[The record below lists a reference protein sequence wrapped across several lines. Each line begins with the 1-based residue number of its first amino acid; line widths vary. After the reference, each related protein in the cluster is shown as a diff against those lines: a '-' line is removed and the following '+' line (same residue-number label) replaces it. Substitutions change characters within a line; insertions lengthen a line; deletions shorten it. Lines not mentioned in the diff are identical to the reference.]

1 MALELALWECAQ
13 AKPTAPLDPP
23 ENKVDARDLCKLFV
37 HRVLRGTL
45 ASDIEGMFAKANGTI
60 GVEHAC
66 DVEAVHGK
74 FLGPETPPD
83 ASRTTSCYVEFAS
96 VETCNAAFKSLRGAA
111 GTDALGRPQKAV
123 KMVTDDARAKKTA
136 RSHKPDVTKLTVAAL
151 REALQKRGLSA
162 QAGAALK
169 KPALIARLEA
179 AMAEDDSDSDSSE
192 ASEAF
197 SKLTVPKLREAL
209 EARGL
214 DTSGLK
220 AALVARLEGA
230 AKKAAATKKK
240 EKETDGSATRKAIAA
255 SRVVMVRKMA
265 AHGGR
270 AIGTADKTAS
280 DIVSGAKRKAGAAE
294 EKKPRRNPRPS
305 RRARLAAKGVYE

>member
-1 MALELALWECAQ
+1 
-13 AKPTAPLDPP
+13 
-23 ENKVDARDLCKLFV
+23 
-37 HRVLRGTL
+37 
-45 ASDIEGMFAKANGTI
+45 
-60 GVEHAC
+60 
-66 DVEAVHGK
+66 
-74 FLGPETPPD
+74 
-83 ASRTTSCYVEFAS
+83 
-96 VETCNAAFKSLRGAA
+96 
-111 GTDALGRPQKAV
+111 
-123 KMVTDDARAKKTA
+123 MVTDDARAKKTA

-220 AALVARLEGA
+220 AALVARW
-230 AKKAAATKKK
+230 
-240 EKETDGSATRKAIAA
+240 
-255 SRVVMVRKMA
+255 
-265 AHGGR
+265 R
-270 AIGTADKTAS
+270 APRRRRRRR
-280 DIVSGAKRKAGAAE
+280 KRKG
-294 EKKPRRNPRPS
+294 N
-305 RRARLAAKGVYE
+305 RLAADAEGDAARAW

>member
-1 MALELALWECAQ
+1 M
-13 AKPTAPLDPP
+13 
-23 ENKVDARDLCKLFV
+23 
-37 HRVLRGTL
+37 
-45 ASDIEGMFAKANGTI
+45 
-60 GVEHAC
+60 
-66 DVEAVHGK
+66 
-74 FLGPETPPD
+74 
-83 ASRTTSCYVEFAS
+83 
-96 VETCNAAFKSLRGAA
+96 ETCSAAFKSLRGAA
-111 GTDALGRPQKAV
+111 GTDALGQPQKAV

-136 RSHKPDVTKLTVAAL
+136 RSRKPDVTKLTVAAL

-169 KPALIARLEA
+169 NPADRAPRA
-179 AMAEDDSDSDSSE
+179 AMAENSDSDSSE

-240 EKETDGSATRKAIAA
+240 EKETDGSATRRAIAA

-270 AIGTADKTAS
+270 AIGTADNTAS